1 MRLLKSTLYV
11 IGTVQAALGLMFL
24 IAPGSAAHLL
34 GFEPAAPGW
43 VNWLFT
49 MMAARFLGYAYG
61 MFKAARSPDQA
72 HSWIDTMIAIQA
84 IDWIATI
91 GYLAAGDVTLR
102 QVSTASFLP
111 AIFIVVLVWFR
122 PRRQLQTTTA
132 TSAKVT

>member
-1 MRLLKSTLYV
+1 
-11 IGTVQAALGLMFL
+11 
-24 IAPGSAAHLL
+24 
-34 GFEPAAPGW
+34 
-43 VNWLFT
+43 
-49 MMAARFLGYAYG
+49 

-111 AIFIVVLVWFR
+111 AIFIVVLVWFH